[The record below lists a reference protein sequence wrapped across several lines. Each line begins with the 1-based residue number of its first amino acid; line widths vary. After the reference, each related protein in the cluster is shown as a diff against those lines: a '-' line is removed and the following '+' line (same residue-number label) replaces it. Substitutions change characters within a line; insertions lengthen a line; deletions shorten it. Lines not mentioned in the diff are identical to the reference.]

1 MPIIV
6 YQTYPKYHKTKITS
20 IYMAVI
26 FFHFIN
32 VEEKGLCVCFLDTTI
47 AMATNLSL
55 LLSIILLLL
64 VTQPIKG
71 HSFKSLQHL
80 DGSHKGQMVKGLH
93 EIKHYLSAFGYL
105 KLDNSTGL
113 SNDHASVK
121 DKDEFD
127 EHLEHAIKSFQ
138 KNFHLNVTG
147 RLDSSTLDV
156 MMTPR
161 CGVSDIDN
169 MSPNYAFFPGKPK
182 WGKKYLTYTFNS
194 SVTREVL
201 DKLSFAMQT
210 GSEEWHKHTQF
221 TFARGRPSSTSDISI
236 GIMHMDG
243 PGKVTARAGPPTFA
257 IMLFDADETWSIN
270 DKPNANQLDMVSV
283 ATHEI
288 GHILGLQHST
298 DVNAVMYPFLG
309 FGMTKR
315 ELGHDDIDGI
325 FALYGKP

>member
-1 MPIIV
+1 MELRFKHMYI
-6 YQTYPKYHKTKITS
+6 
-20 IYMAVI
+20 AVI
-26 FFHFIN
+26 LFHFI
-32 VEEKGLCVCFLDTTI
+32 CVFLGHKYSK

-55 LLSIILLLL
+55 FLSIILLLL
-64 VTQPIKG
+64 VIQPIIG

-80 DGSHKGQMVKGLH
+80 EGSHKGQTVKGLH

-105 KLDNSTGL
+105 KLDRSTGL

-127 EHLEHAIKSFQ
+127 EHLELAIKSFQ

-161 CGVSDIDN
+161 CGVSDIDDN

-182 WGKKYLTYTFNS
+182 WGKKFLTYTINS
-194 SVTREVL
+194 SVMREVL
-201 DKLSFAMQT
+201 DKLSFAVQT
-210 GSEEWHKHTQF
+210 GFEEWHKHTQF
-221 TFARGRPSSTSDISI
+221 TFARGRPTSTSDIGI
-236 GIMHMDG
+236 GIMHIDG
-243 PGKVTARAGPPTFA
+243 PRKVLADSVAPTSGKMR
-257 IMLFDADETWSIN
+257 FDADENWSIN
-270 DKPNANQLDMVSV
+270 DKPNVDQIDMVSV

-288 GHILGLQHST
+288 GHIIGLGHST
-298 DVNAVMYPFLG
+298 HPDAVMYPYLNG
-309 FGMTKR
+309 GVIRRK
-315 ELGHDDIDGI
+315 LSQDDIDGV